1 MQPRKDFSAGPAA
14 PGAPAAQARPLARAL
29 RAILGAAGVALY
41 AAAGQAGGA
50 GRGPFSGGGL
60 LGLEAILFLAFLAA
74 YAVLET
80 VNRPRLLATLSLAFL
95 AAKTAV
101 ACCLAWLV
109 DEAWFG
115 FAFLLALQYF
125 SLFIRRYRS
134 YGTGPRLDRAL
145 IARVYSL
152 SLVVFCMVGIWLLAL
167 GTATALGRGPRLAAS
182 LPLDL
187 YWLMLAFDLFFSAV
201 RLKRLLWREIRVHG
215 GKVFI
220 DGYEFSHFI
229 TPLGAEVLGFLMSR
243 PGGRASCGEMV
254 RALGTEGKTGDE
266 DECGDC
272 IVRAGKTTACRS
284 FRKLY
289 LTILE
294 LKKLLETLEIG
305 TILAPENKFRI
316 RDEGWRLRISGDV
329 RQSADTQKNSPESC
343 SRIPHS
349 PA

>member
-1 MQPRKDFSAGPAA
+1 MQTRKVTPLAPSA
-14 PGAPAAQARPLARAL
+14 PGATTASARPATVLRAL
-29 RAILGAAGVALY
+29 LGAAGFALY
-41 AAAGQAGGA
+41 AAVTLT
-50 GRGPFSGGGL
+50 GRGSGL
-60 LGLEAILFLAFLAA
+60 LAMEAILFLAFLAA
-74 YAVLET
+74 FAFLET
-80 VNRPRLLATLSLAFL
+80 VTRPRLLATLSIAFL
-95 AAKTAV
+95 AAKIAV
-101 ACCLAWLV
+101 ACCLAWFV
-109 DEAWFG
+109 DEAWSG
-115 FAFLLALQYF
+115 FAFLVALQYF

-152 SLVVFCMVGIWLLAL
+152 SLLVFGMVGIWLLVLGIAVAL
-167 GTATALGRGPRLAAS
+167 DRAPRLATS

-187 YWLMLAFDLFFSAV
+187 YWLVLAFDLFFSSV
-201 RLKRLLWREIRVHG
+201 RLRRLLWREIRVRD

-229 TPLGAEVLGFLMSR
+229 SPLGTEVLGFLMSR
-243 PGGRASCGEMV
+243 PGGRATCGEMV
-254 RALGTEGKTGDE
+254 IALEGEGKTGDE
-266 DECGDC
+266 DGCRNC

-316 RDEGWRLRISGDV
+316 RDEGWRLCIFGDV
-329 RQSADTQKNSPESC
+329 RQSADRGKNSPESC
-343 SRIPHS
+343 SRFPHKLDNRMG
-349 PA
+349 